1 MDGIPQPF
9 QENDKCGRTSSRD
22 SQARL
27 GTTSPEL
34 RNPRHLWTMTE
45 DESYRDVPVEWAR
58 AITSRSVASKYLG
71 SIVVQTPILIV
82 TVCACVEKK
91 GGGVTTVEEHRM

>member
-45 DESYRDVPVEWAR
+45 DESYRDVPVE
-58 AITSRSVASKYLG
+58 
-71 SIVVQTPILIV
+71 
-82 TVCACVEKK
+82 
-91 GGGVTTVEEHRM
+91 